1 MGRTPD
7 EQDPVRV
14 VRQDAHA
21 SGIVR
26 IDREALEGAMRED
39 VFRAPAPLLMDRLGI
54 HDGADLAR
62 FPHVKAVALSGVF
75 GVFVSRWPDNWR

>member
-1 MGRTPD
+1 MIMGRTPD

-39 VFRAPAPLLMDRLGI
+39 VFRAADGKALAVDPSNIWAP
-54 HDGADLAR
+54 
-62 FPHVKAVALSGVF
+62 
-75 GVFVSRWPDNWR
+75 SRRNGRRG